1 MTDLFL
7 NIIGNSMLKDF
18 LDAIIAPYAKAAN
31 IEAPRILNKRP
42 AEENRA
48 RVVLL
53 RPRRNFNF
61 ERL

>member
-1 MTDLFL
+1 
-7 NIIGNSMLKDF
+7 MLKDF

>member
-1 MTDLFL
+1 MTDLPLNMNDRNMLIKFL
-7 NIIGNSMLKDF
+7 ATMQEQ
-18 LDAIIAPYAKAAN
+18 YAKAAN